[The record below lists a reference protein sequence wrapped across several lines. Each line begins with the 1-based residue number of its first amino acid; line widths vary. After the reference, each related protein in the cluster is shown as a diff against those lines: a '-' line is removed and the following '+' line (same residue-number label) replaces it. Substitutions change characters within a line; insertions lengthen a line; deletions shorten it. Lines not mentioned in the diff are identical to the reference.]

1 MSAAPQNLVKETT
14 MREINLPYQLT
25 VLVIGSMLVLNALV
39 QTEARGMSQ
48 TASTLEQTDM
58 ATLFAERL
66 ELPTLIRIAVD
77 RSPKVSAARARWQ
90 ATIEKYPQ
98 VTALPD
104 PMFMYGYFVR
114 SVETRVGPQRHRI
127 SFSQAFPF
135 PGTLDTAGQVVKKA
149 IEIERVKHEQVI
161 RDLIVE
167 LKLSYH
173 ELAYLQ
179 RAVELTR
186 QNQELIASILTI
198 ATARYAEGKTTLNDV
213 LKAQSQLAQLEYDL
227 VLLEELQHVEQANI
241 KGILSIPSATPLG
254 ATVPVAYE
262 PLDVALAD
270 VEKQAL
276 SKRQELRIAALTVE
290 KATEGIALAELQTK
304 PMLKL
309 DLMTIE
315 TGDALM
321 VDAPDSGKNPFTIGI
336 GVTIPWSGLKNSSKV
351 REAQQNHEVVTAN
364 KHSLEDE
371 TKVAL
376 RKVYF
381 RLENARRLIEL
392 YETTLIPQAGAV
404 IEVAETWHQE
414 DFKSIMG
421 FLETQSVWL
430 NFNLARL
437 RAIADYQQNVARL
450 EQLVGGKLDDSHTM
464 Q

>member
-1 MSAAPQNLVKETT
+1 
-14 MREINLPYQLT
+14 MRTVSLLHQMIAVIIGS
-25 VLVIGSMLVLNALV
+25 VLVLGVLVR
-39 QTEARGMSQ
+39 TEAHGMTQ
-48 TASTLEQTDM
+48 TVSTSEQTDM
-58 ATLFAERL
+58 TTLFAETL
-66 ELPTLIRIAVD
+66 ELPSLIRVAVE
-77 RSPKVSAARARWQ
+77 RNPKVKAAKARWQ
-90 ATIEKYPQ
+90 ATIEQYPQ

-104 PMFMYGYFVR
+104 PMFMYGYFLR
-114 SVETRVGPQRHRI
+114 SVETRVGPQRHRV
-127 SFSQAFPF
+127 SFSQAFPY
-135 PGTLDTAGQVVKKA
+135 PGTLDAAGQVVKKA
-149 IEIERVKHEQVI
+149 IEIERVKHEQVV

-186 QNQELIASILTI
+186 QNHELIASILAI
-198 ATARYAEGKTTLNDV
+198 ATTRYAEGKATLNDV
-213 LKAQSQLAQLEYDL
+213 MKAQSQLAQLEYDL
-227 VLLEELQHVEQANI
+227 ILLEELQGVEHANI
-241 KGILSIPSATPLG
+241 NGILSVPSTTQLG
-254 ATVPVAYE
+254 TTVPVAYKL
-262 PLDVALAD
+262 LDVTLAD

-276 SKRQELRIAALTVE
+276 AKRQELRIAELTIE

-309 DLMTIE
+309 DLMSIE
-315 TGDALM
+315 TGESLM
-321 VDAPDSGKNPFTIGI
+321 LDAPGSGKNPFSIGI

-351 REAQQNHEVVTAN
+351 REAQQNREVVTAN
-364 KHSLEDE
+364 KHSLEDK

-381 RLENARRLIEL
+381 RLENARRLVEL
-392 YETTLIPQAGAV
+392 YETTLIPQAGAA

-414 DFKSIMG
+414 GPKSITG

-450 EQLVGGKLDDSHTM
+450 EQLVGGKIDDSYIE
-464 Q
+464 